1 MCNRSQEVQLE
12 LGYMTEVGHATEV
25 TYMTRV
31 MIYLHYRH
39 V

>member
-25 TYMTRV
+25 TYTTLSHD
-31 MIYLHYRH
+31 IPAL
-39 V
+39 